1 MKRIYSFTAQL
12 IIGGFLVAG
21 CKSDSPTASISTF
34 YKSEPSTTHAN
45 IVKEQHLDALKTQD
59 VEKRR
64 PYEEQRRLLEAV
76 TLKEENPS
84 VTLPAIDASI
94 LQSNDSLTIKLA
106 TEEIDTGRCY
116 FAVRYPQVEGLAD
129 TALEAEV
136 NADIRRQ
143 SFDSLHGWDER
154 DTESC
159 SPQTNEQQFSPGE
172 WYYLHVQVDYC
183 RVAYARERLL
193 SVRCQVG
200 ITPGANGFII
210 SQPFTIDLATGHFY
224 DFPDLFN
231 PDTDYPYAVA
241 YQIALRWM
249 DIYSMSI
256 FPPVAPEPGEAPSDR
271 EFYVASDCTLSPHP
285 RSPEYEVFDE
295 GETCFIAID
304 SDMSEPR
311 VDIAISINGLR
322 DVLNTDDEALAV
334 LLE

>member
-1 MKRIYSFTAQL
+1 MAR
-12 IIGGFLVAG
+12 
-21 CKSDSPTASISTF
+21 ASIV
-34 YKSEPSTTHAN
+34 E
-45 IVKEQHLDALKTQD
+45 EQHLDALKTQD

-84 VTLPAIDASI
+84 VTLPDIDASI
-94 LQSNDSLTIKLA
+94 LRSSDSLTIRLA
-106 TEEIDTGRCY
+106 TEEIDTGWCY
-116 FAVRYPQVEGLAD
+116 FAVRYPQVEGLAN

-136 NADIRRQ
+136 NANIRRQ
-143 SFDSLHGWDER
+143 SFDSLHGWDDYEQGR
-154 DTESC
+154 CFPDA
-159 SPQTNEQQFSPGE
+159 NEQQFSSRGS
-172 WYYLHVQVDYC
+172 YYLHVRVDYC
-183 RVAYARERLL
+183 RVAYARATLL

-200 ITPGANGFII
+200 VEPGANPLIL
-210 SQPFTIDLATGHFY
+210 SQPFMIDLATGHFY

-256 FPPVAPEPGEAPSDR
+256 FPPVAPEPGEAFSDR
-271 EFYVASDCTLSPHP
+271 EFYLASDCTLFPHP